1 MRRMCLV
8 LAVVLAAC
16 GGTDEPGEPDDW
28 QRIGLSARVRSVTVD
43 GVSCIAMRGPG
54 SGVAISCDWS
64 QR

>member
-16 GGTDEPGEPDDW
+16 GSGGSDEPGDDW
-28 QRIGLSARVRSVTVD
+28 QRIGEVSRVRPVTVD
-43 GVSCIAMRGPG
+43 GVRCIAMRGP
-54 SGVAISCDWS
+54 SSAAISCDWS